1 MKHTVKLTIGD
12 NIYHNIM
19 FMLKNLQLKD
29 LKIEEIKEDI
39 SVLNTKDKMKKLF
52 ESNKIDAFKTI
63 DEPMQWQKNQRD
75 EW

>member
-39 SVLNTKDKMKKLF
+39 SVSNTKDKMKKLF

-63 DEPMQWQKNQRD
+63 DDPMQWQKNQRD